1 MISERDIRDR
11 IFKEF
16 IAPTKVKK
24 DYIGIEIEMPI
35 INLNKKAV
43 DFNVVHKVT
52 NSFKNE
58 FGDFK
63 ENGIDYDGNI
73 FSLRNDCNDDIVCYD
88 CSYNNIE
95 FAMGKE
101 KDLFTISERF
111 ETYYKFFNDNY
122 RNQPIYFHNYP
133 GFGMF
138 SSSSQVQLDVHYDD
152 LIKTIN
158 TFSHLEPIKGLLF
171 SNSVFLDENKGV
183 TCFRD
188 ALWEYS
194 THGVNQHNIGAY
206 DIDFESMSELE
217 NYLQTLNIYC
227 VERDGSYID
236 FPTMNLLDYFKEDK
250 ISGEKY
256 TPEGYEKIDVIPQLD
271 DIKYLRAFK
280 FINLTFRGTLEYRSV
295 CTQPIKDSMS
305 VAAFHVG
312 LNDRIDELDDILK
325 NDHSLTYKGYN
336 YDELRKLLIQD
347 ELPSF
352 IDRDALCSL
361 TKQIL
366 DLSRDGLEERG
377 IGEEK
382 FIDCLYDRVKNR
394 TNPGKELIKSLKNNV
409 PIEDMI
415 RKYGKLY

>member
-1 MISERDIRDR
+1 MGINPYRKYNKEIPIPNERYLMLYHYL
-11 IFKEF
+11 K
-16 IAPTKVKK
+16 
-24 DYIGIEIEMPI
+24 
-35 INLNKKAV
+35 
-43 DFNVVHKVT
+43 
-52 NSFKNE
+52 
-58 FGDFK
+58 
-63 ENGIDYDGNI
+63 
-73 FSLRNDCNDDIVCYD
+73 
-88 CSYNNIE
+88 SY
-95 FAMGKE
+95 
-101 KDLFTISERF
+101 
-111 ETYYKFFNDNY
+111 DNY

-227 VERDGSYID
+227 VERNGSYID

-312 LNDRIDELDDILK
+312 LNNRIDELDDILK

-415 RKYGKLY
+415 RKYGELY

>member
-1 MISERDIRDR
+1 
-11 IFKEF
+11 
-16 IAPTKVKK
+16 
-24 DYIGIEIEMPI
+24 
-35 INLNKKAV
+35 
-43 DFNVVHKVT
+43 
-52 NSFKNE
+52 
-58 FGDFK
+58 
-63 ENGIDYDGNI
+63 
-73 FSLRNDCNDDIVCYD
+73 
-88 CSYNNIE
+88 
-95 FAMGKE
+95 
-101 KDLFTISERF
+101 
-111 ETYYKFFNDNY
+111 
-122 RNQPIYFHNYP
+122 
-133 GFGMF
+133 
-138 SSSSQVQLDVHYDD
+138 
-152 LIKTIN
+152 
-158 TFSHLEPIKGLLF
+158 
-171 SNSVFLDENKGV
+171 
-183 TCFRD
+183 
-188 ALWEYS
+188 
-194 THGVNQHNIGAY
+194 
-206 DIDFESMSELE
+206 MSELE

-227 VERDGSYID
+227 VERNGSYID

-305 VAAFHVG
+305 
-312 LNDRIDELDDILK
+312 DILK

-382 FIDCLYDRVKNR
+382 FIDCLYDRN
-394 TNPGKELIKSLKNNV
+394 KSWKGT
-409 PIEDMI
+409 D
-415 RKYGKLY
+415 

>member
-1 MISERDIRDR
+1 
-11 IFKEF
+11 
-16 IAPTKVKK
+16 
-24 DYIGIEIEMPI
+24 
-35 INLNKKAV
+35 
-43 DFNVVHKVT
+43 
-52 NSFKNE
+52 
-58 FGDFK
+58 
-63 ENGIDYDGNI
+63 
-73 FSLRNDCNDDIVCYD
+73 
-88 CSYNNIE
+88 
-95 FAMGKE
+95 
-101 KDLFTISERF
+101 
-111 ETYYKFFNDNY
+111 
-122 RNQPIYFHNYP
+122 
-133 GFGMF
+133 
-138 SSSSQVQLDVHYDD
+138 
-152 LIKTIN
+152 
-158 TFSHLEPIKGLLF
+158 
-171 SNSVFLDENKGV
+171 
-183 TCFRD
+183 
-188 ALWEYS
+188 
-194 THGVNQHNIGAY
+194 
-206 DIDFESMSELE
+206 
-217 NYLQTLNIYC
+217 
-227 VERDGSYID
+227 
-236 FPTMNLLDYFKEDK
+236 MNLLDYFKEDK

-312 LNDRIDELDDILK
+312 LNNKIDELDDILK

-415 RKYGKLY
+415 RKYGELY